1 MAKRLIPIAVAIVM
15 IIIIGVVGLKT
26 GLIDKYSYSED
37 TMDMNEYYQLFDSNQ
52 VPIILGDENIEQ
64 KAYSFHGANYLP
76 LNFVTE
82 YLNGRFYYDEAE
94 SLVLYTTPTELYQIP
109 ISTEE
114 EIITSYTVNAES
126 RSSDVAIAT
135 LYKDEIYLAISYV
148 EQFANF
154 SYTCFEE
161 PARIQIYLESDSI
174 ATATIK
180 KNTALRY
187 QGGVK
192 SDVVANLSKDDTV
205 YVLEKMDTWTKVKTQ
220 DSYIGYVENKRLKES
235 DETIERTV
243 EQTYVEPE
251 YTSIHKDFKINMAWH
266 QVTNVDA
273 NASVDKYLENTQ
285 GINVISPTWF
295 YLASDEGAIASIA
308 SQDYVTKMH
317 NRGIE
322 VWALVDDFTGK
333 DASSSV
339 ALKSL
344 SVRTLIISQLIQSAI
359 EYDIDGINVDF
370 EKITADA
377 GRDFVEF
384 IRELSIEC
392 RKNNIVLSID
402 NYVPQ
407 GGTDYYNR
415 SEQGVVADYVVIMG
429 YDEHYSG
436 SEVAGSVASIN
447 YVEQGI
453 IDTMAQVPAQKIING
468 VPFYTRLWDVTGEV
482 SSEAMGM
489 QSAKDFLSKY
499 GVEALWDDE
508 TCQHYASFRA
518 DSKDYQIWLEDAESL
533 RTKLNVM
540 AQYNL
545 AGVAE
550 WKLGFE
556 TPDVWTVI
564 GEYLKGNSTTSAVST
579 ETATQ
584 ETEEILEE

>member
-1 MAKRLIPIAVAIVM
+1 MVKRLIPIAVAIVM

-64 KAYSFHGANYLP
+64 KAYSFNGANYLP

-205 YVLEKMDTWTKVKTQ
+205 YILEKMDTWTKVKTQ

-453 IDTMAQVPAQKIING
+453 IDTMAQVPAQKVING

-489 QSAKDFLSKY
+489 QSAKDFLSKNN
-499 GVEALWDDE
+499 VEAVWDDE
-508 TCQHYASFRA
+508 TCQHYAEFRA
-518 DSKDYQIWLEDAESL
+518 DAKDYQIWLEDAESL